1 MTDVTGRDMTDSPPE
16 TAHRL
21 TAPIASRHRDRFF
34 AARRIGA
41 MALRYLY
48 LLRSSWTRIIE
59 LAYWPIMQMILWG
72 FMTEFLLRSE
82 SPVLKA
88 SGMLIAAV
96 LLWDVMFRSNI
107 GVAVSFLEE
116 MWSRN
121 LAQLFASPLRP
132 YEWALSLLTISL
144 VRTIIGVL
152 PAALLAIP
160 LYNYSIFEMGLPLIA
175 FFANLMIFGGAIG
188 LAVSGMILRY
198 GLGAESLAWV
208 GIFAVAPISG
218 IYYPIDTLPLWLQ
231 TIAWLLPSASVFE
244 GMRAVLAEGVFRM
257 DLFISAVLLNIAYMT
272 AALAIFLYIFRVAR
286 LRGLLMK
293 VGE

>member
-1 MTDVTGRDMTDSPPE
+1 MTDRTP
-16 TAHRL
+16 AHRKPAPPL
-21 TAPIASRHRDRFF
+21 TGQYPDRPFSI
-34 AARRIGA
+34 RRIGA

-48 LLRSSWTRIIE
+48 LLRSSWTRIVE

-88 SGMLIAAV
+88 AGMLIAAV

-107 GVAVSFLEE
+107 GVAISFLEE

-144 VRTIIGVL
+144 VRTLVGVM

-160 LYNYSIFEMGLPLIA
+160 LYNYSIFDMGLPLVA
-175 FFANLMIFGGAIG
+175 FFANLMLFGGAVG
-188 LAVSGMILRY
+188 LGVSALILRY

-208 GIFAVAPISG
+208 GIFAIAPISG

-231 TIAWLLPSASVFE
+231 PVAWALPSAAVFE
-244 GMRAVLAEGVFRM
+244 GMRAVLADGVFRT
-257 DLFISAVLLNIAYMT
+257 DLFYRAVALNALYMVIG
-272 AALAIFLYIFRVAR
+272 LSIFLAVFRIAR
-286 LRGLLMK
+286 KRGQLLQ